1 MPKLPTIFKKPGALP
16 ATTGATEE
24 VTKGVLDK
32 LPQVDRREFL
42 RGALSTLANTSA
54 LGKVADVVAPVAKS
68 ATKAVAKQS
77 IPAFFPKFRDDIYEI
92 FSDSSKQRQLDE
104 ADGFYDD
111 IDIDDIDV
119 DDIYPMSDDI
129 AMGEMETWMYLKI
142 PEEDL
147 PHLEYFENSNAV
159 DAIDDLLMK
168 EKITKD
174 DLANYLEENN
184 LAPDSQDL
192 KDYGLEKYDDLLK
205 YKEHRDLTKGN

>member
-1 MPKLPTIFKKPGALP
+1 MPKLPIKIKPGALP
-16 ATTGATEE
+16 VATDQ

-111 IDIDDIDV
+111 IDIDDI
-119 DDIYPMSDDI
+119 YPMSDDI

-147 PHLEYFENSNAV
+147 PYLEYFENSNAV
-159 DAIDDLLMK
+159 DAIDDVIK
-168 EKITKD
+168 KNKITKD

-205 YKEHRDLTKGN
+205 YKEHRDLTKGNITE

>member
-1 MPKLPTIFKKPGALP
+1 MPKLPIKIKPGALP
-16 ATTGATEE
+16 VATEE

-77 IPAFFPKFRDDIYEI
+77 IPAFFTKFTDDMEEV
-92 FSDSSKQRQLDE
+92 FSNASVQRQLDD

-111 IDIDDIDV
+111 IDIDDINI
-119 DDIYPMSDDI
+119 DDISAMSDDI
-129 AMGEMETWMYLKI
+129 NMGQIETWMYLKI

-147 PHLEYFENSNAV
+147 PFLEYFEHGGDDIV
-159 DAIDDLLMK
+159 DAIDDIVK
-168 EKITKD
+168 KNKITKD

-184 LAPDSQDL
+184 LAPSSQDL

-205 YKEHRDLTKGN
+205 YKEHRDLTELE